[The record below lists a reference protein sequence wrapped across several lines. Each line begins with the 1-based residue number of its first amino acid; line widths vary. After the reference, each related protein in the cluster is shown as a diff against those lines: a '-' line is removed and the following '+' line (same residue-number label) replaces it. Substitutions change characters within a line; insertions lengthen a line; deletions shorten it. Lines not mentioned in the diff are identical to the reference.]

1 MSRQEEFD
9 YKIERQIKKDRESD
23 EVGNAVVAKR
33 EPSSKPKKSN
43 GTGAVINFFRALWQP

>member
-9 YKIERQIKKDRESD
+9 YKIERQIKKDREINED
-23 EVGNAVVAKR
+23 NNAVEAKR

-43 GTGAVINFFRALWQP
+43 GTGAVINFFRALRQP